1 MNNITLLERELHDL
15 DRLDVVAATESSKLG
30 PRTTEKDGS
39 DHVQKKIHLVAKLRN
54 ELMAYGKQHPI
65 SPLLTKLMF
74 NNLDDLLLHYHKLR
88 DLESAPKRGHQAV
101 FKWITNQKALD
112 GNEYQWISRPDDFV
126 SLSGVSSLEYHC
138 QKLLKVYPFP
148 LDVSLFHVLNDPQK
162 LYRVVSPGSNTTEY
176 LYSTARIA
184 VVTKLIA
191 VLLAMGV
198 MIVPIILIFWIP
210 GNVSSL
216 IISISLLTFCTI
228 MSLFTRAKAR
238 EVLVGAAA

>member
-39 DHVQKKIHLVAKLRN
+39 DHVQKRLLGKLRN
-54 ELMAYGKQHPI
+54 ELMAYGKGHRI

-74 NNLDDLLLHYHKLR
+74 KLLDALLLHYHKLR
-88 DLESAPKRGHQAV
+88 DLESAPKRGPQAV
-101 FKWITNQKALD
+101 LKWITNQKALAE
-112 GNEYQWISRPDDFV
+112 NEYQWIFRPDDFV
-126 SLSGVSSLEYHC
+126 SLSAVPSLEYHC
-138 QKLLKVYPFP
+138 QTLLKVYPFP
-148 LDVSLFHVLNDPQK
+148 LDVSLLHLLNDPQK

-176 LYSTARIA
+176 LYSTARID

-216 IISISLLTFCTI
+216 IILSSLLTFCTV
-228 MSLFTRAKAR
+228 MSLFTRAKAQ